1 MSKCHYCHGKGVLP
15 GFDDSPGDSRFIFCS
30 MCNAT
35 GVAQYA
41 DPTETH
47 GDPLVI
53 DLCPACI
60 GGGGS
65 EDPAT
70 ECPVCHGA
78 SFVWTEES
86 G

>member
-41 DPTETH
+41 DPTETFY
-47 GDPLVI
+47 
-53 DLCPACI
+53 
-60 GGGGS
+60 
-65 EDPAT
+65 E
-70 ECPVCHGA
+70 PVCHCGLPMA
-78 SFVWTEES
+78 EHTPWGSCTSPIEMEREW
-86 G
+86 